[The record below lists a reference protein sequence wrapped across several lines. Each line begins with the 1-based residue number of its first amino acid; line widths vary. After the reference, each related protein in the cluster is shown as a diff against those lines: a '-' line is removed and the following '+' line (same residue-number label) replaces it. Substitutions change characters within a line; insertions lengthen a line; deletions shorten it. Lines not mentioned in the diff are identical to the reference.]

1 LTVFQ
6 GNELFNKNPNFGWTE
21 LPESVHLLN
30 LYIMMNPNNIREYAA
45 SFQKSRILLSGF
57 ELDIFTNID
66 ESGTTHTQ
74 IANNL
79 HLDEHACERLL
90 NALASLG
97 FLVKEDNLFF
107 NTAESYTFLSKKSSG
122 YLGGL
127 MHSNHLWNT
136 WSNLTQVVK
145 TGNSAHPSEINER
158 GKEWL
163 FPFINAMHDRAK
175 KQAPDQLAN
184 IDMLQVRSVLDIGG
198 GSGAYSMEFISKN
211 PEVEVTVFDLPN
223 VIPITKKFIE
233 KEGVSDRIKTHIGDY
248 TTDDLPKGF
257 DLLFMS
263 AIIHSN
269 SLEINQDLIKKCF
282 YSLNNNGRI
291 VIQDWIMNNDRTQ
304 PTSGAIFAINMLVG
318 TEAGDCFTE
327 QEVTE
332 MLNAAGFKN
341 ISRTEFETGLS
352 QMVAQKIK
360 T

>member
-1 LTVFQ
+1 
-6 GNELFNKNPNFGWTE
+6 
-21 LPESVHLLN
+21 
-30 LYIMMNPNNIREYAA
+30 MNPNTIREFAA

-66 ESGTTHTQ
+66 ESGTTNNQ
-74 IANNL
+74 IADNL

-90 NALASLG
+90 NALVSLG
-97 FLVKEDNLFF
+97 FLTKQNHLFF
-107 NTAESYTFLSKKSSG
+107 NTAESFTFLSKKSSD

-145 TGNSAHPSEINER
+145 TGKSANPSEINER
-158 GKEWL
+158 GEEWL

-175 KQAPDQLAN
+175 KQAPQQLAN
-184 IDMLQVRSVLDIGG
+184 IDLSGIKSILDIGG
-198 GSGAYSMEFISKN
+198 GSGAYSMEFVSKK
-211 PEVEVTVFDLPN
+211 PEIEATVFDLPN
-223 VIPITKKFIE
+223 VVPITKKFLD
-233 KEGVSDRIKTHIGDY
+233 KEGFSDKIKTYAGDY

-257 DLLFMS
+257 DLVFLS

-282 YSLNNNGRI
+282 NSLNKNGKI

-341 ISRTEFETGLS
+341 ISRIEFESGLS
-352 QMVAQKIK
+352 QMIAQKI
-360 T
+360 